1 MAVAK
6 AVMEDN
12 IEEMTP
18 GAEAQTARPGDPVA
32 PARTSYWG
40 WGALFLLLAFLIG
53 GQLLQYLGR
62 DTPTN
67 KFVADETGLSLAVG
81 LRRFEPTKY
90 SPIKMPEKIEAAKSS
105 EPTAARVWAVY
116 QDLQAKKITRD
127 DLKAL
132 TASKEK
138 KDQDFAKVFTSEK
151 LSEKESTDLQSKLG
165 SGEAADYAKLRAKE
179 KAGLP
184 ADWTPFTRKALAAM
198 AGVVLAVGA
207 CAIGCVLI
215 ALYLGAR
222 SKGQL
227 EPVGHPALPMSQ
239 LESDAYASRVVIF
252 LLLLMLAPAL
262 IAYGLRWMGLPGS
275 GIIGPIVV
283 ISLTLWI
290 SRKRIGSIRFDRWS
304 KPNAVKGV
312 KAIGA
317 GLLIYLM
324 GLPIIGATM
333 ILGAQLFS
341 FLPAPEHPAT
351 KMIPEATGYQM
362 IAIFIA
368 AAIQA
373 PIVEEITFRGTLLPA
388 MQRLLNRPVA
398 ALIIANLI
406 FAAIHPTG
414 IPAWPA
420 LAMIGI
426 VASFAVYQTG
436 SLLPAIAIH
445 SIHNGALVLF
455 ASLISR

>member
-1 MAVAK
+1 MDDNSAVNPTAS
-6 AVMEDN
+6 
-12 IEEMTP
+12 EEGQYLEP
-18 GAEAQTARPGDPVA
+18 RPGDPVA
-32 PARTSYWG
+32 PQRTSYWG
-40 WGALFLLLAFLIG
+40 WGALFLLLFLLVG
-53 GQLLQYLGR
+53 GELVQYFGR
-62 DTPTN
+62 DTPGK
-67 KFVADETGLSLAVG
+67 KFTADESTLTLVVG
-81 LRRFEPTKY
+81 MRRFEPTKE
-90 SPIKMPEKIEAAKSS
+90 SPVKTPDKIVAAKSS
-105 EPTAARVWAVY
+105 DPSAARVWAVY
-116 QDLQAKKITRD
+116 EDLQKKKIKAE

-132 TASKEK
+132 TASKDK
-138 KDQDFAKVFTSEK
+138 KDQEFAKVFTSEK
-151 LSEKESTDLQSKLG
+151 LSEKEATDLQSKLG

-227 EPVGHPALPMSQ
+227 EPLGHPALPMSQ

-252 LLLLMLAPAL
+252 LLLLMLLPAF
-262 IAYGLRWMGLPGS
+262 IAVGLRSMGLPGS
-275 GIIGPIVV
+275 GILGPVAV

-290 SRKRIGSIRFDRWS
+290 SRKRIGSIRFDRWT
-304 KPNAVKGV
+304 KPNAVKGM
-312 KAIGA
+312 KAVGA

-324 GLPIIGATM
+324 GLPIIAVAM
-333 ILGAQLFS
+333 ILGSQLFS

-398 ALIIANLI
+398 ALIVANLI

-420 LAMIGI
+420 LAMVGI
-426 VASFAVYQTG
+426 VASFAVHQTG

-445 SIHNGALVLF
+445 AIHNGTLVIF